1 MDPSHFIDTTAPPRP
16 GETLDAARLDAY
28 LRAAIPDLGGPL
40 AVEQFP
46 GGFSNLTYLLRVG
59 ERELVLRRPPFG
71 ANIRGGHD
79 MGREYRVLRG
89 LSPVYPKVPRP
100 LAYCDDLAVMGAPF
114 YVMERVRGLILRP
127 GSPLVV
133 AGALT
138 PDVMRRVCLSLID
151 TLAELHAL
159 DYAAAGLSDLGK
171 PDGYVQRQVAGWTRR
186 YAAARTDDLHAMEA
200 IARWLAA
207 NVPPSPPATL
217 IHNDYRYDNVILDST
232 DLSHIKAILDWEMAT
247 LGDPLSDVGTTL
259 AYWAEAGDP
268 PALRQ
273 FGLTTLPGN
282 LDRQGF
288 VGHYAAR
295 SGRDVSAILFHYVY
309 GLFKNAV
316 IIQQIYA
323 RYRAGHTQDERFA
336 GLGALVVAYAQL
348 ASRAVETGRIS
359 GLGAEGG

>member
-1 MDPSHFIDTTAPPRP
+1 MDPSQFIDTTTPPRP

-28 LRAAIPDLGGPL
+28 LRATVPDLDGAL
-40 AVEQFP
+40 TIEQFP

-59 ERELVLRRPPFG
+59 EREMVLRRPPFG

-79 MGREYRVLRG
+79 MGREYRVLSG
-89 LSPVYPKVPRP
+89 LYPVYPKVPRP
-100 LAYCDDLAVMGAPF
+100 LAYCDDLDVMGAPF
-114 YVMERVRGLILRP
+114 YVMERVRGVILRP
-127 GSPLVV
+127 NSPLVA

-138 PDVMRRVCLSLID
+138 PDVMRRVCRSLID
-151 TLAELHAL
+151 TLVELHGL
-159 DYAAAGLSDLGK
+159 DYAAAGLGDLGK
-171 PDGYVQRQVAGWTRR
+171 PDGYVARQVAGWTRR
-186 YAAARTDDLHAMEA
+186 YEAARSDDIQAMQD

-207 NVPPSPPATL
+207 NIPPSPAATL
-217 IHNDYRYDNVILDST
+217 IHNDYRYDNVVLDPA
-232 DLSHIKAILDWEMAT
+232 DLARIQAILDWEMAT

-259 AYWAEAGDP
+259 AYWSEDGDP
-268 PALRQ
+268 PELRQ

-288 VGHYAAR
+288 VDTYAAR
-295 SGRDVSAILFHYVY
+295 SGRDVSASLFYYVY

-336 GLGALVVAYAQL
+336 GLLALVVAYARL
-348 ASRAVETGRIS
+348 ASRAVAAGRIS
-359 GLGAEGG
+359 GLGIV

>member
-1 MDPSHFIDTTAPPRP
+1 MDPSQFIDVTAPPRP
-16 GETLDAARLDAY
+16 GESLDAARLDAY
-28 LRAAIPDLGGPL
+28 LRAAIPDLDGPL
-40 AVEQFP
+40 TVEQFP

-59 ERELVLRRPPFG
+59 GREMVLRRPPFG

-79 MGREYRVLRG
+79 MGREYRVLSG
-89 LSPVYPKVPRP
+89 LYPVYPKVPRP
-100 LAYCDDLAVMGAPF
+100 LAYCEDLDVLGAPF

-127 GSPLVV
+127 TSPLVA

-138 PDVMRRVCLSLID
+138 PDEMRRLCLAFIDSLV
-151 TLAELHAL
+151 ELHAL
-159 DYAAAGLSDLGK
+159 DYAAAGLGDLGK

-186 YAAARTDDLHAMEA
+186 YEAARTDDIQAMEDT
-200 IARWLAA
+200 ARWLAA
-207 NVPPSPPATL
+207 NIPPSPPATL
-217 IHNDYRYDNVILDST
+217 IHNDYRYDNVILDPA
-232 DLSHIKAILDWEMAT
+232 DLSHIQAILDWEMAT

-268 PALRQ
+268 PSLRQ

-288 VGHYAAR
+288 VDTYAER
-295 SGRDVSAILFHYVY
+295 SGRDVSPILFHYVY

-336 GLGALVVAYAQL
+336 GLLTLVVAYARL
-348 ASRAVETGRIS
+348 ASRAVEAERIS
-359 GLGAEGG
+359 GLADGG